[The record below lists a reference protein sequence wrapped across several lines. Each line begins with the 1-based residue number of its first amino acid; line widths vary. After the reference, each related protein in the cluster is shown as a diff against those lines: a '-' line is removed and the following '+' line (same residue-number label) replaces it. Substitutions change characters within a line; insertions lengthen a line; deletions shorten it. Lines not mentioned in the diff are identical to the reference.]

1 MPKYY
6 QDKVFGHY
14 LYFTSHC
21 IIEAMHAHA
30 SNEELS
36 EEGSAKF
43 FVKSD
48 GSTIVQ
54 HRGRLTDREIRG
66 IQAFITCTGLDDF
79 VSHSFHIDRL
89 FQVNS
94 GKVN

>member
-21 IIEAMHAHA
+21 IIEAMHAHV

-36 EEGSAKF
+36 EEGAAKF
-43 FVKSD
+43 FVRAD
-48 GSTIVQ
+48 GSTVVQ
-54 HRGRLTDREIRG
+54 HRGRLTDCEI
-66 IQAFITCTGLDDF
+66 
-79 VSHSFHIDRL
+79 
-89 FQVNS
+89 
-94 GKVN
+94 K

>member
-36 EEGSAKF
+36 EEGAAKF
-43 FVKSD
+43 FVRAD
-48 GSTIVQ
+48 GSTVVQ
-54 HRGRLTDREIRG
+54 HRGRLTDREIKG
-66 IQAFITCTGLDDF
+66 IQAFI
-79 VSHSFHIDRL
+79 
-89 FQVNS
+89 
-94 GKVN
+94 KVNYREMYQLWATRSQIGFFVG